1 MLWGGGKPPYY
12 IPGRK
17 EAGIEGMQEPTFE
30 YGGKH
35 FAPVRKFGK
44 KDGDFYQI
52 TRRLRSD
59 REFGFFRADYY
70 GKDSQ
75 KAEYSHEGFYA
86 ASTDK
91 TCDIF
96 RCVENGK
103 LYVPCENELQEYM
116 EVPQKNRGR
125 DYER

>member
-1 MLWGGGKPPYY
+1 
-12 IPGRK
+12 
-17 EAGIEGMQEPTFE
+17 MQESTFE

-35 FAPVRKFGK
+35 FIPVRKFEK

-52 TRRLRSD
+52 TRRLRTD
-59 REFGFFRADYY
+59 REFGFFQADYD
-70 GKDSQ
+70 GKGSQ

-103 LYVPCENELQEYM
+103 LYVPCEYELQEYS
-116 EVPQKNRGR
+116 EPPQQNRGR
-125 DYER
+125 DYGR

>member
-1 MLWGGGKPPYY
+1 
-12 IPGRK
+12 
-17 EAGIEGMQEPTFE
+17 MQKLIFE

-35 FAPVRKFGK
+35 FVPVRKFEK

-52 TRRLRSD
+52 TRRLRTD
-59 REFGFFRADYY
+59 REFGFFRADCY

-75 KAEYSHEGFYA
+75 KADYNHEEFYA

-96 RCVENGK
+96 QCMENGK
-103 LYVPCENELQEYM
+103 LYVPCEYELQEYS
-116 EVPQKNRGR
+116 EPPQQNRRR

>member
-1 MLWGGGKPPYY
+1 MDSV
-12 IPGRK
+12 
-17 EAGIEGMQEPTFE
+17 AFA

-35 FAPVRKFGK
+35 FVPVRKFEK

-52 TRRLRSD
+52 TRRLRRD
-59 REFGFFRADYY
+59 MELGFFRADYY
-70 GKDSQ
+70 GKGSQ
-75 KAEYSHEGFYA
+75 KADYSHEGFYA

-103 LYVPCENELQEYM
+103 LYVPCEYELQEYM
-116 EVPQKNRGR
+116 ETPQKNRRR